1 MMIKICCSFYFRWAI
16 GIVRTQHIK
25 DNFEKLLM
33 NHSKSFD
40 GKGVYKFEID
50 MMIDFIKIPSL
61 DKNLITAN
69 VKSITYNNKYQ

>member
-1 MMIKICCSFYFRWAI
+1 
-16 GIVRTQHIK
+16 
-25 DNFEKLLM
+25 M

-61 DKNLITAN
+61 DKNLITTN
-69 VKSITYNNKYQ
+69 VKLRIITNINRYISILADIHPISYIIRLKTLSISA